1 MFLPLDTIDYKRR
14 FEPTIFHQTS
24 GNLLVSIIA
33 THDSDLATKGSKTYV
48 QDTTSTAQKL
58 RSSAIRS
65 TQSLNLTSSSS
76 RSVVSTGAEET
87 MPEEATPKLKTR
99 FEILTEKIE
108 AMKEKVEDQEE
119 IFRQLSN
126 EKKEQKKSIDDEV
139 TNLEQLKKDKKLKMQ
154 VAMLLDNPEESK
166 EKLEQSLEIASKKR
180 ENLNSRF
187 ESHKK
192 PLEEHL
198 ASFKGSNAIKLQ
210 KAEEKIVRIKQ
221 VKRLIKEIQEDVIN
235 KTDSQLQ
242 IELSQIKRVTKR
254 SAYTSRIVDIIK
266 SIKKQNKD
274 IDEIL
279 KDTKMLQKAINSLE
293 GQLQRQF
300 TVTED
305 LIWNNV
311 SFVAEL
317 INGNVHI

>member
-1 MFLPLDTIDYKRR
+1 M
-14 FEPTIFHQTS
+14 
-24 GNLLVSIIA
+24 
-33 THDSDLATKGSKTYV
+33 
-48 QDTTSTAQKL
+48 QDTSSVAEKL

-65 TQSLNLTSSSS
+65 TQSLNLITSPS
-76 RSVVSTGAEET
+76 RSTISTGAEEIT
-87 MPEEATPKLKTR
+87 PQEAAPKLKTR

-108 AMKEKVEDQEE
+108 AAKEKVEDQED

-126 EKKEQKKSIDDEV
+126 EKKEQKKSIEDEMKK
-139 TNLEQLKKDKKLKMQ
+139 LDKLKKDKKLKMQ

-166 EKLEQSLEIASKKR
+166 EKLEQSLEIAMKKR

-187 ESHKK
+187 EAHKK

-198 ASFKGSNAIKLQ
+198 ASFSGSNAVKLQ
-210 KAEEKIVRIKQ
+210 KAEEKISRIKK
-221 VKRLIKEIQEDVIN
+221 VKRMIKEIQEDVIN
-235 KTDSQLQ
+235 KTESQQQLQ
-242 IELSQIKRVTKR
+242 IELSQIKRVTER
-254 SAYTSRIVDIIK
+254 SAFTSRIVDIVK

-311 SFVAEL
+311 SFANNILRIEEW
-317 INGNVHI
+317 GEQKDSQ